1 MVNEGKLLKDHC
13 PSYNSLLTEPNYSGW
28 KHVFRCIDPHFWY
41 AFGIVFAI
49 GLSIMG
55 AGIGILNVA
64 SSLSGCMIKTPR
76 V

>member
-1 MVNEGKLLKDHC
+1 MSGPSVIDHC
-13 PSYNSLLTEPNYSGW
+13 PSYGDNVKNIQYNGW
-28 KHVFRCIDPHFWY
+28 KHIFTCIDPNFWY
-41 AFGIVFAI
+41 AFGVTLAI
-49 GLSIMG
+49 ALSIMG